1 MAASPPATKG
11 QPAHGGKVV
20 SWLSKVFEFNP
31 AGLNWPRAVMIL
43 DIMLVPL
50 VVFWTIGYEQYLV
63 SAVFGVLFA
72 GLADPGGGYGHRA
85 WHVAV
90 FGLIGA
96 GLTALGFGIGG
107 DAWGWLVL
115 AAFAVTLVSGLAVM
129 FGVHSFVAAY
139 LLDVWFIV
147 VLGLAFGLHHQA
159 RITSYTWAQ
168 VLAWAGGSALWIAVT
183 FIAWLV
189 RGRQDRPEPFAEI
202 PGDTSRRKLTRPLV
216 MYALI
221 RAIVIAGTFAL
232 AFGLDLSHGYWMP
245 IAAIVAMKP
254 SLEQSTLAGVQRLAG
269 ALIGA
274 AAAALLLLIP
284 ANEHGS
290 QLVAITHGLERGR
303 ARPLHARGGD
313 PVLELRDLL
322 RGRRRGS
329 ADPDGPAAALQL
341 RCRGLPGALDAVRR
355 SDRCARH
362 VPRRPARQACTRRE
376 TASTSWPGRMMTE
389 AEFRALYERLR
400 AQVPWGPD
408 DRRGALNYITQ
419 AEVLAACGAVRL
431 GRAVSLAVPVEERP
445 APDNPDPA
453 RHQMKEPLGA
463 DAGPG
468 LSFSMD
474 RIAMN
479 VHGNADSHVDAL
491 CHVIFDGMLYNGVPA
506 DTVTAAGAAELS
518 IGVAADG
525 IVGRGV
531 LLDVPRSRGVPW
543 LEPGDHVTAD
553 DLFAAERDQGVR
565 VGRGDIVLVRVGH
578 RLRRTE
584 LGPWDAAAARAG
596 LHPALLAVAAERQI
610 AVLGSDGNNDTAP
623 SVAEGVDF
631 PVHVLAVNALGIH
644 LMDYLE
650 FAELA
655 PLCERE
661 GRWSFLCMIAPLRL
675 PTFTGSP
682 VNPIAIL

>member
-1 MAASPPATKG
+1 
-11 QPAHGGKVV
+11 
-20 SWLSKVFEFNP
+20 
-31 AGLNWPRAVMIL
+31 
-43 DIMLVPL
+43 
-50 VVFWTIGYEQYLV
+50 
-63 SAVFGVLFA
+63 
-72 GLADPGGGYGHRA
+72 
-85 WHVAV
+85 
-90 FGLIGA
+90 
-96 GLTALGFGIGG
+96 
-107 DAWGWLVL
+107 
-115 AAFAVTLVSGLAVM
+115 
-129 FGVHSFVAAY
+129 
-139 LLDVWFIV
+139 
-147 VLGLAFGLHHQA
+147 
-159 RITSYTWAQ
+159 
-168 VLAWAGGSALWIAVT
+168 
-183 FIAWLV
+183 
-189 RGRQDRPEPFAEI
+189 
-202 PGDTSRRKLTRPLV
+202 
-216 MYALI
+216 
-221 RAIVIAGTFAL
+221 
-232 AFGLDLSHGYWMP
+232 
-245 IAAIVAMKP
+245 
-254 SLEQSTLAGVQRLAG
+254 
-269 ALIGA
+269 
-274 AAAALLLLIP
+274 
-284 ANEHGS
+284 
-290 QLVAITHGLERGR
+290 
-303 ARPLHARGGD
+303 
-313 PVLELRDLL
+313 
-322 RGRRRGS
+322 
-329 ADPDGPAAALQL
+329 
-341 RCRGLPGALDAVRR
+341 
-355 SDRCARH
+355 
-362 VPRRPARQACTRRE
+362 
-376 TASTSWPGRMMTE
+376 MTE
-389 AEFRALYERLR
+389 AEFRSLYERLR

-479 VHGNADSHVDAL
+479 VHGNADSHIDAL

-584 LGPWDAAAARAG
+584 LGPWDAATARAG